1 MPDANN
7 KSHEQY
13 QLIISTSAKRHIQ
26 LVTDMSLVQQ
36 CWRNNNYR
44 QLHNDGLSSAKAKES
59 NLLSDKRSNRVS
71 PMEQNQSYIFDCI
84 EDQTV
89 SRKKRR
95 NLDTTSR
102 YTLKSFCYPK
112 SIYLRYI
119 LQCIKATLQQQ
130 DGAHLSLNIVD
141 LPKTTKI
148 RVL

>member
-1 MPDANN
+1 MMA
-7 KSHEQY
+7 Y
-13 QLIISTSAKRHIQ
+13 L
-26 LVTDMSLVQQ
+26 QQ
-36 CWRNNNYR
+36 ELKNP
-44 QLHNDGLSSAKAKES
+44 
-59 NLLSDKRSNRVS
+59 DKRSNRVS
-71 PMEQNQSYIFDCI
+71 PIEQNQSYIFNCI

-89 SRKKRR
+89 SRKKKR

>member
-1 MPDANN
+1 MA
-7 KSHEQY
+7 Y
-13 QLIISTSAKRHIQ
+13 L
-26 LVTDMSLVQQ
+26 QQ
-36 CWRNNNYR
+36 ELKNP
-44 QLHNDGLSSAKAKES
+44 
-59 NLLSDKRSNRVS
+59 DKRSNRVS
-71 PMEQNQSYIFDCI
+71 PIEQNQSYIFNCI

-89 SRKKRR
+89 SRKKKKR